1 MITRI
6 VDGLGRI
13 ALPVEFRHELKIRDG
28 SKLNMTLE
36 NGAIVLRP
44 SNMEHLCSICGMEKD
59 EALLMVYETRICRDC
74 AAVIASESL
83 TEMTQ
88 EIKDCS
94 RENHEEIE
102 EILASEANIGNHN

>member
-44 SNMEHLCSICGMEKD
+44 SNLHLKQILETITEKHGVKHHF
-59 EALLMVYETRICRDC
+59 L
-74 AAVIASESL
+74 
-83 TEMTQ
+83 
-88 EIKDCS
+88 K
-94 RENHEEIE
+94 
-102 EILASEANIGNHN
+102 